1 MHRPVLLRPCSR
13 SRASRLAAVVVLA
26 LASMLAGPE
35 ESAAT
40 MCVTSDEPP
49 LPMLLSPV
57 GRPLPGEG
65 TLLVQYLAADP
76 LPAFELRRGR
86 RRIPMTAET
95 LAPGLFR
102 LRPERPPSPG
112 SWKLHVPAR
121 QRIQLPAVIGKGKLI
136 PAETKKLPLTIELTG
151 KPVPAVAS
159 APSVE
164 KAVFELW
171 RWHGHRSRVYAILSA
186 PVPRDAVAVIGMW
199 PAHDRPAGPPGPATA
214 RTLTPDG
221 AYVLVQDSRDYACA
235 LPPPGGVSPHE
246 SALARLALVDRFGRV
261 IPLAGEHRLELVD
274 VPAPNS
280 GGFVQTP

>member
-1 MHRPVLLRPCSR
+1 MAMTPRPVRLWRT
-13 SRASRLAAVVVLA
+13 RALRLAPVAVA
-26 LASMLAGPE
+26 LAWTLAGPG

-40 MCVTSDEPP
+40 VCIAADGPP
-49 LPMLLSPV
+49 LPTLLSPV
-57 GRPLPGEG
+57 ARPLPGEG
-65 TLLVQYLAADP
+65 ALLVQYLAADP

-102 LRPERPPSPG
+102 LRPGRLPSPG

-121 QRIQLPAVIGKGKLI
+121 KRIQLSAVIGNGKLI

-151 KPVPAVAS
+151 EPVPAVAS

-186 PVPRDAVAVIGMW
+186 PVPHDAVAVIGMW
-199 PAHDRPAGPPGPATA
+199 PAQDRPGGPAMPATA

-221 AYVLVQDSRDYACA
+221 ARVLVHDSRDYACTP
-235 LPPPGGVSPHE
+235 PPPGVVAPHGG
-246 SALARLALVDRFGRV
+246 ALARLALVDRFGRV
-261 IPLAGEHRLELVD
+261 IPLAGEHPLELVD
-274 VPAPNS
+274 VPAP
-280 GGFVQTP
+280 GGAVSVERP